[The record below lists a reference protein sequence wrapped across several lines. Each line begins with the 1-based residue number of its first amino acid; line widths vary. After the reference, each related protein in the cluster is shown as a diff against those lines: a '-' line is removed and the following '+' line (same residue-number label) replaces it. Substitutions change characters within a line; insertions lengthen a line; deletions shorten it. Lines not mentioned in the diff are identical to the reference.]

1 MSQKAL
7 ETLLSDLKLEKI
19 EEGLYRGQSHALG
32 FGRVFGGQVIGQA
45 LSAAKETVENRF
57 VHSFH
62 SYFLREGNDQH
73 PIVYEVENIR
83 DGGSFSTRRVSAIQ
97 FGKTI
102 FHMTASFQTE
112 GEGYDH
118 QSSMPDVIGPD
129 GLISELE
136 YYQQNLDKVPKSL
149 HSIVLADKPIEMR
162 HVQQFN
168 PFNPHVMEP
177 ASQTWIKASGLL
189 PDDPRVHRYLLAYA
203 SDFTFLPTALLPH
216 GESFM
221 QPKMQVATLDHSMWF
236 HRPFKMDEWIL
247 FSKEST
253 SASGGRG
260 LVRGQ
265 FFNQKGELIASAM
278 QEGVIR
284 NHELF
289 PKHK

>member
-1 MSQKAL
+1 MSQKSL
-7 ETLLSDLKLEKI
+7 DTLLSDLKLEKI

-136 YYQQNLDKVPKSL
+136 YYQQNLDKVPKPL

-162 HVQQFN
+162 HVQQFD
-168 PFNPHVMEP
+168 PFNPHVMQP
-177 ASQTWIKASGLL
+177 ASQSWIKASGVL

>member
-136 YYQQNLDKVPKSL
+136 YYQQNLDKVPKPL

>member
-1 MSQKAL
+1 MSQKSL
-7 ETLLSDLKLEKI
+7 DTLLSDLKLEKI

-136 YYQQNLDKVPKSL
+136 YYQQNLDKVPKPL

-162 HVQQFN
+162 HVQQFD

-177 ASQTWIKASGLL
+177 ASQSWIKASGVL

>member
-1 MSQKAL
+1 MSQQAL
-7 ETLLSDLKLEKI
+7 KTLLDHLKLEKI
-19 EEGLYRGQSHALG
+19 EEGLYRGQSQALG

-45 LSAAKETVENRF
+45 LSAAKETVDNRF

-83 DGGSFSTRRVSAIQ
+83 DGGSFSTRRVRAIQ

-118 QSSMPDVIGPD
+118 QSSMPDVVGPD
-129 GLISELE
+129 GLISELDF
-136 YYQQNLDKVPKSL
+136 YKQNLDKIPQQFHAKA
-149 HSIVLADKPIEMR
+149 LADKPIEMR

-168 PFNPHVMEP
+168 PFNPHKMEP
-177 ASQTWIKASGLL
+177 ACQTWIKASGSL
-189 PDDPRVHRYLLAYA
+189 PDDSRVHRYLLAYA

-253 SASGGRG
+253 SASSGRG

-284 NHELF
+284 DHEKF
-289 PKHK
+289 PRKK

>member
-57 VHSFH
+57 VHSLH

-136 YYQQNLDKVPKSL
+136 YYQQNLDKVPKPL

>member
-1 MSQKAL
+1 MSQQAL
-7 ETLLSDLKLEKI
+7 ETLLDHLKLEKI
-19 EEGLYRGQSHALG
+19 EEGLYRGQSQALG

-45 LSAAKETVENRF
+45 LSAAKETVDNRF

-62 SYFLREGNDQH
+62 SYFLREGNDQK

-83 DGGSFSTRRVSAIQ
+83 DGGSFSTRRISAIQ
-97 FGKTI
+97 FGKPI
-102 FHMTASFQTE
+102 FYMTASFQTE
-112 GEGYDH
+112 GVGYDH
-118 QSSMPDVIGPD
+118 QETMPKVVGPEN
-129 GLISELE
+129 LMSELE
-136 YYQQNLDKVPKSL
+136 FYQQNLDKIPQQFHAKA
-149 HSIVLADKPIEMR
+149 LADKPIEMR
-162 HVQQFN
+162 HVQQIN
-168 PFNPHVMEP
+168 PFNPDKMAPV
-177 ASQTWIKASGLL
+177 SQTWIKASGTL
-189 PDDPRVHRYLLAYA
+189 PDDPRVHRYLLSYA

-253 SASGGRG
+253 SASSGRG

-265 FFNQKGELIASAM
+265 FFNQQGQLVASAM

-284 NHELF
+284 DHERF
-289 PKHK
+289 PRKK